1 MAGEGF
7 MMSANTS
14 LKNNKRNKSSRLEKF
29 VNTTSNG
36 QSEFIDHNTATP
48 EMLAEIRRKLQ
59 AENKLYLRK
68 KIIKTTVVLVI
79 FVIIFTIFNHYFSKY
94 FF

>member
-14 LKNNKRNKSSRLEKF
+14 LKNNRRNKTSRLEKF

-36 QSEFIDHNTATP
+36 QDEFVDPNKATP
-48 EMLAEIRRKLQ
+48 EQLALIRQKLQ
-59 AENKLYLRK
+59 EENKAIQKK
-68 KIIKTTVVLVI
+68 KIILTVSIVGSILIVFAI
-79 FVIIFTIFNHYFSKY
+79 LNQFL
-94 FF
+94 

>member
-14 LKNNKRNKSSRLEKF
+14 LKNNRRNKTSRLEKF

-36 QSEFIDHNTATP
+36 QDEFVDPIKATP
-48 EMLAEIRRKLQ
+48 EQLATIRQKLQ
-59 AENKLYLRK
+59 AENKATLRK
-68 KIIKTTVVLVI
+68 KIIMTVSIIGLILLVLAI
-79 FVIIFTIFNHYFSKY
+79 LNQFL
-94 FF
+94 

>member
-14 LKNNKRNKSSRLEKF
+14 LKNNRRSKTSRLEKF

-36 QSEFIDHNTATP
+36 QDKFVDPNKATP
-48 EMLAEIRRKLQ
+48 EQLAIIRHKLQEENKAIHRRKITLTFSILVVILI
-59 AENKLYLRK
+59 ALTVLNRYL
-68 KIIKTTVVLVI
+68 
-79 FVIIFTIFNHYFSKY
+79 
-94 FF
+94 

>member
-14 LKNNKRNKSSRLEKF
+14 LKNNRRNKTSRLEKF

-36 QSEFIDHNTATP
+36 QDEFLDSNKATP
-48 EMLAEIRRKLQ
+48 EQLAEIRQKLQ
-59 AENKLYLRK
+59 EENKAILRK
-68 KIIKTTVVLVI
+68 KVILTVSIVGSILIVLAVLNQ
-79 FVIIFTIFNHYFSKY
+79 FL
-94 FF
+94 

>member
-14 LKNNKRNKSSRLEKF
+14 LKNNRRNKTSRLEKF

-36 QSEFIDHNTATP
+36 YDEFVDPNKATP
-48 EMLAEIRRKLQ
+48 EQLALIRQKLQ
-59 AENKLYLRK
+59 EENQAIQRK
-68 KIIKTTVVLVI
+68 KIILTTSLVGSILIVLAI
-79 FVIIFTIFNHYFSKY
+79 LNHFL
-94 FF
+94 